1 MRCVIVPHPSSQFAF
16 NADFLSPLRYRHNL
30 AMRILL
36 AEDEHALA
44 EWLSKALAQSGYKVD
59 WLDDGRMVER
69 AVAAQALIF
78 RKQL

>member
-1 MRCVIVPHPSSQFAF
+1 MRCVIVPHPSSQFAC
-16 NADFLSPLRYRHNL
+16 NADFLSPPCYRHNL
-30 AMRILL
+30 AVRILL

-44 EWLSKALAQSGYKVD
+44 EWLSKALAQSGDKVD
-59 WLDDGRMVER
+59 WLDDARMVER

>member
-1 MRCVIVPHPSSQFAF
+1 
-16 NADFLSPLRYRHNL
+16 
-30 AMRILL
+30 MRILL

-44 EWLSKALAQSGYKVD
+44 EWLSKALAQSGYKVN